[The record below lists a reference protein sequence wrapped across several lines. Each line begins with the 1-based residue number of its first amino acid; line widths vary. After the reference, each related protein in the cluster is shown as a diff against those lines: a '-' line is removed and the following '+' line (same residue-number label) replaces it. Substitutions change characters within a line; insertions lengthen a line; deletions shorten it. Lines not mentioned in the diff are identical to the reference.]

1 MQELQIQKFQNKEA
15 TVMFKLLKNKK
26 GQGMVE
32 YILIIVLVVIV
43 VIAGLKLFG
52 GNIKKMFDTSNQQIQ
67 SEAMSR

>member
-1 MQELQIQKFQNKEA
+1 
-15 TVMFKLLKNKK
+15 MFKFLKNKK

-67 SEAMSR
+67 SEAMSGR

>member
-1 MQELQIQKFQNKEA
+1 
-15 TVMFKLLKNKK
+15 MFKILKNKK

-52 GNIKKMFDTSNQQIQ
+52 GNIKKMFDTSNQQIH